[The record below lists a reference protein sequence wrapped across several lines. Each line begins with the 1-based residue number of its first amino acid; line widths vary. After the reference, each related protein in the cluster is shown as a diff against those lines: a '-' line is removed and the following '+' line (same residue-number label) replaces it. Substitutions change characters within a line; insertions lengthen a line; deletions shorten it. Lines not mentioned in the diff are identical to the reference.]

1 MPPLKGLP
9 AKGLPDA
16 INAYRAGRYQD
27 CIALLTPL
35 LARTAS
41 DPKLVLMAAQS
52 HAKLGNT
59 ERAGHFYAK
68 AADLDP
74 QNARMLRLL
83 AARSYKRA
91 RRRAEALELAR
102 QAARGGPFDIE
113 SENTYRS
120 LLREQLCL
128 DECEA
133 EDARLLERMKA
144 GDAAAFAVDDPHDHI
159 MWCDDESLNARI
171 TRMHGGTAFT
181 PQSRAARRAMPH
193 AFSDRIRIGYLSND
207 VCDQHATMRLFQGV
221 LMAHD
226 RAKFDVTVFCYTD
239 DDVLS
244 ADQGMRAHYGQIV
257 SIRALDDEQAAS
269 LIRSRG
275 IDILVDLKGHTRGA
289 RVSLVNRGLAPI
301 QVAYLG
307 FPGSGTGIDCDYIV
321 SDRIV
326 TPDTSKP
333 YYHEKFCRL
342 PHSYQANDNAHRA
355 LPPAAS
361 REGLGL
367 PADAFVIASF
377 NAVRKISPR
386 TARLWARVLG
396 AIPESILWMMCED
409 TDAQANFCTFM
420 ATLGIGAERIRFAR
434 RADYREH
441 VARLQAADIAID
453 TFPTNGHTTTSDKL
467 WSGLPVLTCKGRNFT
482 SRVSE
487 SLLTALGL
495 PDLVAEDENG
505 LVELAVGLAEDPAR
519 LTDIRG
525 RIAANRLTAPLF
537 DTLRFTRHLE
547 RAYEMMIE
555 RDRQGLEPDH
565 IDVPER
571 PIPQGSFSTGR
582 A

>member
-1 MPPLKGLP
+1 MPPPKGLP

-16 INAYRAGRYQD
+16 INAYRAGRYKE
-27 CIALLTPL
+27 CIALLAPL
-35 LARTAS
+35 LARTAT
-41 DPKLVLMAAQS
+41 DAKLVLMAAQC
-52 HAKLGNT
+52 HAKLGNS
-59 ERAGHFYAK
+59 EQAAQFYAK
-68 AADLDP
+68 AGDLDP
-74 QNARMLRLL
+74 QNARMLHLL
-83 AARSYKRA
+83 AARSYRRA
-91 RRRAEALELAR
+91 RRRAPALALAR

-113 SENTYRS
+113 AENTYRS

-133 EDARLLERMKA
+133 EDARLLERMRS

-181 PQSRAARRAMPH
+181 PQSRAARRAVPH
-193 AFSDRIRIGYLSND
+193 AFAERIRIGYLSND

-226 RAKFDVTVFCYTD
+226 RERFDVTVFCYTD

-244 ADQGMRAHYGQIV
+244 ADQGMRAHYGPIV
-257 SIRALDDEQAAS
+257 PIRTLDDEQAAT
-269 LIRSRG
+269 LIRARG

-307 FPGSGTGIDCDYIV
+307 FPGCGTGIDCDYII

-326 TPDTSKP
+326 TPDASKP

-342 PHSYQANDNAHRA
+342 PHSYQANDAAHRA

-361 REGLGL
+361 RDSFGL

-386 TARLWARVLG
+386 TARLWARVLT
-396 AIPESILWMMCED
+396 AIPGSILWMMCED
-409 TDAQANFCTFM
+409 PDAQANFCAFM
-420 ATLGIGAERIRFAR
+420 ATLGIGAERIHFAR
-434 RADYREH
+434 RADYPEH
-441 VARLQAADIAID
+441 VARLQAADIALD

-467 WSGLPVLTCKGRNFT
+467 WAGLPVLTCKGSNFT

-495 PDLVAEDENG
+495 PDLVAENEDDM
-505 LVELAVGLAEDPAR
+505 VELCVALAKDPDRLAE
-519 LTDIRG
+519 IRR
-525 RIAANRLTAPLF
+525 RIATNRFGAPLF

-547 RAYEMMIE
+547 RAYDMMIE
-555 RDRQGLEPDH
+555 RERQGLEPEH
-565 IDVPER
+565 FDVPEV
-571 PIPQGSFSTGR
+571 PLPEGPFS
-582 A
+582 ADQP